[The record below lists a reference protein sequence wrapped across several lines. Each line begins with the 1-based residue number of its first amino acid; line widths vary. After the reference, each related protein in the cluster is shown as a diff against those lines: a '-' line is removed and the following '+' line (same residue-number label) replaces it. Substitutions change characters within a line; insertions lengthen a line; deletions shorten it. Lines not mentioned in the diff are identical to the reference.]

1 LLLDEMISPR
11 IAREMR
17 EDGHDVQ
24 AIKKDRPELSGLP
37 DREIVGLMAS
47 ERRTIVTN
55 DIDDFHP
62 IHNRMLAA
70 GEQHAGMIFTS
81 DATLPRNKAS
91 VPLWVKRLGGLL
103 KAHKDNDALRNR
115 VHHIL

>member
-11 IAREMR
+11 IARELR

-55 DIDDFHP
+55 DIDDFYP

-81 DATLPRNKAS
+81 DATLPRNRAS
-91 VPLWVKRLGGLL
+91 VPLWVARLGELL
-103 KAHKDNDALRNR
+103 AAREDDDALHNR
-115 VHHIL
+115 VQHVL